1 MVGDYLAGLRA
12 AASYTQQ
19 HVADRLGCSRAT
31 VGHWETGE
39 VRISAHDLDRYL
51 DAVFATVW
59 ERDRALR
66 LAGEPNL
73 RPGQDLTAWPKPIGP
88 SDE

>member
-1 MVGDYLAGLRA
+1 MVGDYLAGLRS

-19 HVADRLGCSRAT
+19 DVADRLGLSRAA
-31 VGHWETGE
+31 VGHWETGQ
-39 VRISAHDLDRYL
+39 VKISAHDLDRYL

-66 LAGEPNL
+66 LAGETTEPT
-73 RPGQDLTAWPKPIGP
+73 GQNVTGG
-88 SDE
+88 EE

>member
-12 AASYTQQ
+12 AASYTQAE
-19 HVADRLGCSRAT
+19 VAERVGVSRAT
-31 VGHWETGE
+31 IGHWETGA

-66 LAGEPNL
+66 LAGETTEAG
-73 RPGQDLTAWPKPIGP
+73 GQVLTGA
-88 SDE
+88 EE

>member
-39 VRISAHDLDRYL
+39 VRISAHDLDRYR
-51 DAVFATVW
+51 DAVIATVW

-66 LAGEPNL
+66 LAGETTEPT
-73 RPGQDLTAWPKPIGP
+73 GQNVTGC
-88 SDE
+88 EE

>member
-19 HVADRLGCSRAT
+19 DVADRLGVSRAT

-66 LAGEPNL
+66 LAGETTAAT
-73 RPGQDLTAWPKPIGP
+73 GQNVTGG
-88 SDE
+88 EE